1 MLTYIRGTLDK
12 NDWRSSHIDAI
23 AMTDDTVQ
31 LLFHHVVQIRFGDI
45 NCKSLFLN
53 EFKA

>member
-1 MLTYIRGTLDK
+1 MRLNK

-31 LLFHHVVQIRFGDI
+31 QPVLFHHVVQIRFGDR
-45 NCKSLFLN
+45 KFKRLFLN